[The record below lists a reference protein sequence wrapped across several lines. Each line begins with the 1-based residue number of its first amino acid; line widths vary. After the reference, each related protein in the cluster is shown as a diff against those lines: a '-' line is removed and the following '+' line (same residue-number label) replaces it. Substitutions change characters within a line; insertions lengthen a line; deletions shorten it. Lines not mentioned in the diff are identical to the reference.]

1 MAQGKAHS
9 IKDAPK
15 GLFRAVV
22 RPLQAFV
29 ELEAS
34 SGILLLASAVA
45 ALVWANTHPESYRA
59 TFGYPLTLGAG
70 ENTVRF
76 TVAELVNDGLMT
88 IFFFVVG
95 MEIKRELVIGELNTV
110 AAAILPA
117 IAALGGV
124 LLPAAIFTAF
134 NAGGPG
140 RAGWGIPMATDI
152 AFCVGILTL
161 LKDHVPRALVV
172 FVTALAIFD
181 DIGCILLIAIFY
193 GHGLS
198 VPWLVG
204 AGALTLVLALLNRAH
219 VVSAFAYALV
229 GAGLWYTVHHGG
241 IHATI
246 SGVVLGLFIPA
257 RTKRAPRDVIGGLSS
272 HVSALA
278 KRAPDEELDA
288 AEMLSIDE
296 GLEDLQAPVHRFI
309 HALHG
314 FVAFFVMPLFALA
327 NSGVELGGS
336 GISGLTAPVAV
347 GAALGL
353 FAGKQLGIFAATALA
368 IKLRLSPMP
377 GNASWTKLY
386 GVSIV
391 AGIGFTVA
399 LFIAALAFHDSEQLL
414 DQAKLGVLTGSLAA
428 GLLGFAVLR
437 LSSGGTRQA

>member
-1 MAQGKAHS
+1 
-9 IKDAPK
+9 
-15 GLFRAVV
+15 
-22 RPLQAFV
+22 
-29 ELEAS
+29 
-34 SGILLLASAVA
+34 
-45 ALVWANTHPESYRA
+45 
-59 TFGYPLTLGAG
+59 
-70 ENTVRF
+70 
-76 TVAELVNDGLMT
+76 
-88 IFFFVVG
+88 
-95 MEIKRELVIGELNTV
+95 
-110 AAAILPA
+110 
-117 IAALGGV
+117 
-124 LLPAAIFTAF
+124 
-134 NAGGPG
+134 
-140 RAGWGIPMATDI
+140 
-152 AFCVGILTL
+152 
-161 LKDHVPRALVV
+161 
-172 FVTALAIFD
+172 
-181 DIGCILLIAIFY
+181 
-193 GHGLS
+193 
-198 VPWLVG
+198 
-204 AGALTLVLALLNRAH
+204 
-219 VVSAFAYALV
+219 
-229 GAGLWYTVHHGG
+229 
-241 IHATI
+241 
-246 SGVVLGLFIPA
+246 
-257 RTKRAPRDVIGGLSS
+257 
-272 HVSALA
+272 
-278 KRAPDEELDA
+278 
-288 AEMLSIDE
+288 MLSIDE